1 MIDMT
6 PVITPEVRRLIS
18 MDSEMIYAKDIAPIV
33 RMKTDVIIKYAKD
46 GTWNQNDQG
55 KFIISG
61 NSVKF
66 YRLDFLRKGG
76 WIPPEEPKNETL
88 TDIHEELAMIRQ
100 LLTNVLERMEAS
112 A

>member
-1 MIDMT
+1 MIDLT
-6 PVITPEVRRLIS
+6 PKITPQVQKLID
-18 MDSEMIYAKDIAPIV
+18 MDSEMIYAADIAPVV
-33 RMKTDVIIKYAKD
+33 RMKTDVIIKYAKSGIWD
-46 GTWNQNDQG
+46 PDNQG

-76 WIPPEEPKNETL
+76 WIPPEAPNNDIL
-88 TDIHEELAMIRQ
+88 TDIHEELVMIRQ
-100 LLTNVLERMEAS
+100 LLASVLDRTEAS